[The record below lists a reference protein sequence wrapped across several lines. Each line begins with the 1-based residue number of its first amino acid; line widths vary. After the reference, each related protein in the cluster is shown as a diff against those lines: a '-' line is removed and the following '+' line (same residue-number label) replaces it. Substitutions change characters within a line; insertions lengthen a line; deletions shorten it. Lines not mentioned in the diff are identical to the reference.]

1 MLPEKASLFP
11 VQETLTSSKSRLYSR
26 YKETPT
32 SLDLSFLKGIYA
44 TSAKLLRPYRSF
56 TSAPTTMPAA
66 RGMAATYRR
75 IYLTERLIMKSSSTS
90 LTQSCSENA
99 IVFATGGTAVHVND
113 PTMNLTST
121 R

>member
-32 SLDLSFLKGIYA
+32 SPDLSFLKGIYA
-44 TSAKLLRPYRSF
+44 SSAKLLRPYRSF
-56 TSAPTTMPAA
+56 TSMPAT
-66 RGMAATYRR
+66 RGMTVTYRR